1 MKKQAFL
8 EQMMKSVFFISA
20 LLSIVAIIV
29 ICLFLFGNGVPFIFE
44 NGLSFLLGTEWS
56 PTNVPASYGILPMIT
71 GSIVVTFGAI
81 VIGVPIGL
89 MTALYLA
96 FFCPKKIYNLL
107 KGAINLMAAI
117 PSIIYGFFGLQVIVQ
132 STRVF
137 GGNGMSMLSAMIL
150 LGIMILPTIIT
161 LSETAFR
168 AVPSSYYHASIGLGA
183 TSERTVM
190 TVMLPA
196 AKSGVISAIILGV
209 GRAIGETMAVI
220 LVAGNQ
226 PLMPR
231 GLTKGLRTMTTNIV
245 LEMGYAADKHKQ
257 ALIAT
262 AVVLFVF
269 ILLINTVFTIVKR
282 RNNYAK

>member
-1 MKKQAFL
+1 MKKQVFL

-44 NGLSFLLGTEWS
+44 NGLSFLLGTDWS
-56 PTNVPASYGILPMIT
+56 PTNIPASYGILPMIT
-71 GSIVVTFGAI
+71 GSIVVTLGAI

-96 FFCPKKIYNLL
+96 FFCPKKIYNIL

-132 STRVF
+132 ATRVF

-168 AVPSSYYHASIGLGA
+168 AVPASYYNASIGLGA

-190 TVMLPA
+190 KVMLPA
-196 AKSGVISAIILGV
+196 AKSGVVSAIILGI

-231 GLTKGLRTMTTNIV
+231 GLTRGVRTMTTNIV

-262 AVVLFVF
+262 AVVLFIF

>member
-29 ICLFLFGNGVPFIFE
+29 ICLFLFGNGVPFIIE

-71 GSIVVTFGAI
+71 GSVLVTFGAI

-96 FFCPKKIYNLL
+96 FFCPKKIYNPL

-117 PSIIYGFFGLQVIVQ
+117 PSIIYGFFGLQIIVQ
-132 STRVF
+132 ATRVF

-168 AVPSSYYHASIGLGA
+168 AVPASYYNASIGLGA

-190 TVMLPA
+190 KVMLPA
-196 AKSGVISAIILGV
+196 AKSGVVSAIILGI

-231 GLTKGLRTMTTNIV
+231 GLTKGVRTMTTNIV

-262 AVVLFVF
+262 AVVLFIF
-269 ILLINTVFTIVKR
+269 ILLINAVFTIVKR

>member
-1 MKKQAFL
+1 
-8 EQMMKSVFFISA
+8 MKSVFFISA
-20 LLSIVAIIV
+20 LLSIVAIVV
-29 ICLFLFGNGVPFIFE
+29 ICLFLFGNGVPFIAE
-44 NGLSFLLGTEWS
+44 HGLSFLLGTDWS
-56 PTNVPASYGILPMIT
+56 PINTPANYGILPMIT
-71 GSIVVTFGAI
+71 GSIVVTLGAV

-96 FFCPKKIYNLL
+96 FLCPKKIYKLL
-107 KGAINLMAAI
+107 KNAVNLMAAI

-161 LSETAFR
+161 LSESAFR
-168 AVPSSYYHASIGLGA
+168 AVPVSYYNASIGLGA

-190 TVMLPA
+190 KIMLPA
-196 AKSGVISAIILGV
+196 AKSGVISAIILGI

-231 GLTKGLRTMTTNIV
+231 ALTKGVRTLTTNIV
-245 LEMGYAADKHKQ
+245 LEMGYAADDHKQ

-269 ILLINTVFTIVKR
+269 ILMINTVFTFVKR